1 MAIFTVEKIVSTEKE
16 TDQVWY
22 GLYVRSQDGQE
33 WCCEAVTT
41 SLQETEEF
49 AQALRESDI
58 EEYHLKALLED
69 WVTEQYLL
77 E

>member
-22 GLYVRSQDGQE
+22 GLYVRSKGGRE
-33 WCCEAVTT
+33 WRCEAVTT

>member
-22 GLYVRSQDGQE
+22 GLYVRSQDGRE

-58 EEYHLKALLED
+58 EEYHLESLLED